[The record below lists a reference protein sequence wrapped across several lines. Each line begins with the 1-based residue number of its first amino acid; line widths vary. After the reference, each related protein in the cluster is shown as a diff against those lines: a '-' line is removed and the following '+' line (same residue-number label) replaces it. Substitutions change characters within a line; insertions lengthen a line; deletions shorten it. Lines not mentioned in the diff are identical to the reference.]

1 MYVETKGR
9 KEKKLKYFHLLEIDS
24 ESIREKRRMGRVDEG
39 NWQRSGRTSMHI
51 EWNGR
56 KGLRLGADI
65 RCPGETLTKL
75 TRVRKQ

>member
-24 ESIREKRRMGRVDEG
+24 ESIRERRRMGRVDEG

-56 KGLRLGADI
+56 KGVKV
-65 RCPGETLTKL
+65 RCRHSLPWRNVNKANTG
-75 TRVRKQ
+75 